1 MAVPGK
7 RVVTDERPP
16 IRLIRRDYAQLEGLL
31 NALHPAEASKAASF
45 LRAELARAWLLDSVA
60 VPEDVVVVHSV
71 VLLRDAIEG
80 ECVVTLV
87 CPSEHR
93 FVEAATSILTPLGAA
108 LIGLSE
114 GQSITFEND
123 DGLLR
128 RVTVLRVLYQ
138 PTARSR

>member
-1 MAVPGK
+1 
-7 RVVTDERPP
+7 VTDERPP
-16 IRLIRRDYAQLEGLL
+16 IRLIRHDYAQLDGLL

-45 LRAELARAWLLDSVA
+45 LREGLARAWVLDSVA
-60 VPEDVVVVHSV
+60 VPDGVVVMRSV
-71 VLLRDAIEG
+71 VLLRDAFEG
-80 ECVVTLV
+80 ERVITLV
-87 CPSEHR
+87 YPSEHR

-114 GQSITFEND
+114 GQSISFEND